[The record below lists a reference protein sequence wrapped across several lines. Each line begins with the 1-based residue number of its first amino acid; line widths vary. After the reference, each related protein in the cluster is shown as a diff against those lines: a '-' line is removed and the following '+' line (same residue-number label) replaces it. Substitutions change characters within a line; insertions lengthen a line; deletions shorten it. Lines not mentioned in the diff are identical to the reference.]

1 MKSLI
6 FFTFI
11 TLMFTACGAS
21 SSSNDNTPEVS
32 TLTDQAIEE
41 EVNLLAKPGVP
52 NNPRI
57 LLPELGNTPQAL
69 PQRPQENPRVI
80 QDETEEENT
89 TAIQEENPRIFD
101 DVNISKLQ
109 LGEALFHDT
118 SLSLTRNQ
126 SCASCHNPAQAFTDT
141 RDNGVGGAVSL
152 GDDDVSLGLRN
163 APMLTY
169 AALIPTFGQNNNGDF
184 VGGQFWDGRANDL
197 TEQAKG
203 PFLNPVEMQMPDVA
217 SVIARVNEN
226 STYIEAFETLYG
238 AGILADEE
246 AAFEALADAI
256 ATFQSNPNFAT
267 FDAKLDRREALTAQE
282 QLGQT
287 LFRQN
292 RCVTCHSDRG
302 NNALFTNFEY
312 ENIGVPKNASLF
324 GLNGTDEDFVDH
336 GLLENPNVNDNN
348 QDGRFRTPSLRNV
361 AVTAPYMHNG
371 VFKELKTVVHFYN
384 TRDVAGAINPE
395 TGLEWEASEVRRN
408 RVGGNRVG
416 NLGLTDA
423 EEDAIVAFLKT
434 LTDER
439 FEPLIP

>member
-1 MKSLI
+1 MKLLT
-6 FFTFI
+6 FFTFS

-21 SSSNDNTPEVS
+21 GSSNDSNLDNLM
-32 TLTDQAIEE
+32 LTQQATNEAG
-41 EVNLLAKPGVP
+41 LLAQPSP
-52 NNPRI
+52 RNNPRTR
-57 LLPELGNTPQAL
+57 PQTPQ
-69 PQRPQENPRVI
+69 Q
-80 QDETEEENT
+80 
-89 TAIQEENPRIFD
+89 NPRINQEMPQDDNTSLVQEDIPNLFD
-101 DVNISKLQ
+101 DVNITKQQ

-126 SCASCHNPAQAFTDT
+126 SCASCHNPAQAFSDT

-152 GDDDVSLGLRN
+152 GDDNVTLGLRN
-163 APMLTY
+163 TPMLTY
-169 AALIPTFGQNNNGDF
+169 AALIPTFEQNDNGDF

-203 PFLNPVEMQMPDVA
+203 PFLNPAEMQMPDVA

-226 STYIEAFETLYG
+226 SNYIDAFETLYG
-238 AGILADEE
+238 AGILGDEE

-256 ATFQSNPNFAT
+256 ATFQSSTSFAT

-282 QLGQT
+282 QLGRD

-292 RCVTCHSDRG
+292 RCVSCHSDRG

-312 ENIGVPKNASLF
+312 ENIGVPKNTSLF

-384 TRDVAGAINPE
+384 TRDVPGAINPE
-395 TGLEWEASEVRRN
+395 TGLPWEASEVRRN